1 MEYRILPFGNVWSNG
16 IFNVPN
22 EIADKYLKMASEY
35 QLKALL
41 FVLRNGGQSSSCDIA
56 KALGQT
62 ASDIDDLLEF
72 WVDEGILSADG
83 RAVEVIPVKEDAKA
97 QKNDT
102 PITKKEVLPPPRL
115 SPKDVV
121 SIMREDEKIRFL
133 LTESQT
139 VLGRTISHAEQ
150 EMMINMVNY
159 YGLAVEVVLMILEF
173 YRAQKQKGQAI
184 SIAYINSMARDW
196 SEEGIKT
203 ISDAEEKLKAIE
215 KSDRLWN
222 EVVAVT
228 GIKHRRP
235 TVKQRE
241 MVNEWFADFDITMI
255 TLACDIMKENISE
268 PKLKYMDTILKKWK
282 KNGVTSPAQVAQMQ
296 EEFEKKKAEKKDGRL
311 QSKPS
316 YDLEKIKRDAM
327 NNTDI

>member
-1 MEYRILPFGNVWSNG
+1 MEYRILPFANVWSSG

-41 FVLRNGGQSSSCDIA
+41 FILRNGGQSSSSDIA
-56 KALGQT
+56 RALGQT

-72 WVDEGILSADG
+72 WVEEGVISVDG
-83 RAVEVIPVKEDAKA
+83 KIVEASSVQKNVKETEKPV
-97 QKNDT
+97 QS
-102 PITKKEVLPPPRL
+102 KKEVLPPPRL
-115 SPKDVV
+115 TPRDVV
-121 SIMREDEKIRFL
+121 AIMRDDEKIRFL

-203 ISDAEEKLKAIE
+203 ISDAEEKLKSIE

-228 GIKHRRP
+228 GVKHRRP

-241 MVNEWFADFDITMI
+241 MVSEWFADFDITMI
-255 TLACDIMKENISE
+255 TLAADIMKENISE

-282 KNGVTSPAQVAQMQ
+282 KNGVSSPAQVAQMQ
-296 EEFEKKKAEKKDGRL
+296 EEFEKKKAQKKDGRL